1 MRGKILGSADR
12 PVFNKLS
19 LPAKKEGFF
28 LFCVTRACKKAL
40 YGVKA
45 LCSEKRCGRLEDSK
59 IVELYFARDEAAIA
73 RTRETYGDRLRA
85 LSLGITGDFGSAE
98 ECESD
103 TYLQAWNSIPPHD
116 PAGYLFAFLA
126 RICRHLSL
134 DVCRRN
140 ARLKRKALVV
150 ELSEE
155 MEQCIPAPGD
165 TPCQVDGILL
175 GQAISRFLRTLPA
188 EKRTIFVRRYWYL
201 DDISRIA
208 QRYRLSESKV
218 KTMLFRTRNALRIFL
233 EQEGYAL

>member
-1 MRGKILGSADR
+1 MRAVSGCPSGDSLVRRMRGKILGRADR
-12 PVFNKLS
+12 PVFDRLS
-19 LPAKKEGFF
+19 LPAKREGFF

-45 LCSEKRCGRLEDSK
+45 LCSEKRCGRLEDGK

-103 TYLQAWNSIPPHD
+103 TYLQAWN
-116 PAGYLFAFLA
+116 
-126 RICRHLSL
+126 
-134 DVCRRN
+134 VCRRN

-233 EQEGYAL
+233 EQAGYAL